1 MRGKAAPAD
10 LRSDVDGDHPRTCG
24 EKAMYEYGNN
34 TAEGSPPHMRGKG
47 TAPDLTDH
55 LPGDHPRTC
64 GEKVLA
70 RLFGP
75 SWGGSPPHMRGKV
88 KSCAA
93 AKTSAWDHPRTCG
106 EKNCGSKLALRTM
119 GSPPHMRGKADHIS
133 GHNFGIG
140 ITPAHAGKSFPVK
153 LVSRQLQDHPRTC
166 GEKPFTAYLRAWWG
180 GSPPHMRGKASGS

>member
-1 MRGKAAPAD
+1 MHGTMQTTRITPAHAGKRRAMACP
-10 LRSDVDGDHPRTCG
+10 LSFPEDHPRMCG
-24 EKAMYEYGNN
+24 EKSPLGPCGPVSP
-34 TAEGSPPHMRGKG
+34 GSPPRMRGKG
-47 TAPDLTDH
+47 NLKIALVLGVGITPAHAGKRDSPRPD
-55 LPGDHPRTC
+55 R
-64 GEKVLA
+64 
-70 RLFGP
+70 P
-75 SWGGSPPHMRGKV
+75 SAG
-88 KSCAA
+88 
-93 AKTSAWDHPRTCG
+93 
-106 EKNCGSKLALRTM
+106 